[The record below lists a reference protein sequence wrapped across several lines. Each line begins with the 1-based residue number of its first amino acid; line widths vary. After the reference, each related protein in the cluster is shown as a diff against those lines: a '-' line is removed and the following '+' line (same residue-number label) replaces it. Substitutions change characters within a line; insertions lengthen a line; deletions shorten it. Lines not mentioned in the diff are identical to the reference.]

1 VPLPKNGATSIDS
14 LQAPKLVAQDLE
26 LRNRAGVD
34 TFSVVT
40 SSTKVFGERFDLR
53 LDYFDSRVIQ
63 EKCIHLLKVVCAED
77 VVAVHDGEELE
88 ARIAKVVDI
97 SEGSKTSR

>member
-1 VPLPKNGATSIDS
+1 VPYRRTGDVHVDS
-14 LQAPKLVAQDLE
+14 LQAPKLVTGSGTSKSSWCRYFLRCDE
-26 LRNRAGVD
+26 LD
-34 TFSVVT
+34 EIFW
-40 SSTKVFGERFDLR
+40 ERFDLR

-88 ARIAKVVDI
+88 ARIAK
-97 SEGSKTSR
+97 